1 CRELPLPCAKATTAV
16 APENMASCPSSCA
29 SEVCTVT
36 SWAGMGSS
44 PCHWDRYLS
53 AAPSATE
60 HSVPRTP
67 VRSVHVGVFA
77 VHRCA
82 GPCGER
88 YPDSWGTH
96 MAKSC
101 RPDVSEREDLS
112 THRTQSRQWVR
123 SGVADDEPGRS
134 VHRFTECAPHD
145 DEVSH
150 APGRTHRHTAATH
163 E

>member
-1 CRELPLPCAKATTAV
+1 
-16 APENMASCPSSCA
+16 MASCPSSCA

-88 YPDSWGTH
+88 YPDAWGTH

-101 RPDVSEREDLS
+101 RPDVSEREDFS
-112 THRTQSRQWVR
+112 THQTQSG
-123 SGVADDEPGRS
+123 SGYARVWWTMNPADRCTGS
-134 VHRFTECAPHD
+134 QNVHPTTTR
-145 DEVSH
+145 
-150 APGRTHRHTAATH
+150 
-163 E
+163 